1 MKGRLGDLDLDVA
14 RLHLDPDAII
24 VVTITEQ
31 FDAHIGDAIVL
42 QLRQGTLFVPRE
54 RPGGGTKT
62 VLRGLERFR
71 EIFPEPRRVIVMS
84 NGTKLEVLEH
94 SEAPS

>member
-14 RLHLDPDAII
+14 RLHLDPDDII

-31 FDAHIGDAIVL
+31 LDAHIGEAIVL
-42 QLRQGTLFVPRE
+42 QL
-54 RPGGGTKT
+54 
-62 VLRGLERFR
+62 R